1 MSSAIT
7 QGDDSSK
14 LHSSVDAQLLSS
26 GFKRPDPQL
35 QHELKMLTAPQ
46 VDALD
51 SYGGSVES
59 RCDGRGGVMHGTKWG
74 ATDTSDE
81 KEAHTVDVQHEY
93 ESLRGMHD
101 WLLAAQ
107 VFV

>member
-1 MSSAIT
+1 
-7 QGDDSSK
+7 
-14 LHSSVDAQLLSS
+14 
-26 GFKRPDPQL
+26 
-35 QHELKMLTAPQ
+35 
-46 VDALD
+46 
-51 SYGGSVES
+51 
-59 RCDGRGGVMHGTKWG
+59 MHGTKWG